1 MLASWVRPL
10 EHPPARWGHSAVV
23 YGHSM
28 LVFGGAE
35 GSELNNDV
43 VLFDLQPPAAHCKGV
58 FCSAGSEKAP
68 APRVFH
74 TAALWHSHMIVF
86 GGWSAKTKGPV
97 NDLFVWDCEKQTWS
111 GSVDTAGVP
120 PSPRMSHSAVVH
132 GDRMVVFGGHNDFD
146 RNAEVHILSIGRQPA
161 WSGPVSTQGQVP
173 RPVSNHTACL
183 HGDRMLVFGDNGETS
198 AVFSLDLAV
207 SKLIWRHVEAKGEI
221 PQPRLSHT
229 ATMVANSLVL
239 LGGER
244 LCSEPRQPPF
254 AQEHHILDLAT
265 TPATWRRLPGEGSMP
280 AARHMHTTV
289 FHGSTMCLFMFGG
302 TQTPSTIKK
311 NMTRVKS
318 LLSSKVALLRGLH
331 ILPLGF
337 LITPSHMALP
347 LDCALQS
354 TTKCMKHA
362 RTRRAWFKDR
372 IPQQFS
378 RLAAFLHQDKDDCV
392 AFIEDVVKV
401 VALLERVTQRE
412 AALLSLQARIR
423 SSGLT
428 DEDFTLQ
435 QLVKERNAA
444 RRSFLI
450 DAEELTA
457 LVEST
462 QLPAK
467 LEGMLVTHL
476 GSIHSILALW
486 DADCAEDKHIA
497 LITAKPDDEADN
509 SVDVRHSSFI
519 NAMETSELIL
529 TSFLAEEARVAEE
542 LRRHTDGVARRL
554 QNVLLRS
561 IHDFMG
567 LEDPSGDLDDVHSE
581 DSSIPDDTADTLVRV
596 VENLTAD
603 EEIWFARQPAR
614 AEPLVPQSRRV
625 MRQLLRTLQ
634 CFETVAKE
642 ALVKIE
648 LLEKGLSSVKEHGID
663 PPRLEDF
670 TGLVDEV
677 DAAQRDFCLA
687 FAELDSL
694 RKLRRRDADRIA
706 ASEKRVAEVRRTL
719 QTVQSREEV
728 ERMKLAVVLHEH
740 WPEMLLSHPD
750 LKLRDVLDRCRA
762 EEVDG
767 FLMAER
773 SLEDYDVQSINT
785 NGRHVV
791 LQAKFEDREY
801 ALKEYVIQDL
811 AVVKHEV
818 RVLAR
823 LQHPNIVPCQ
833 ALVVNEAEMKAYL
846 QLPYYSH
853 SMMEWVSSGMVADE
867 DVRNLTAQVLA
878 ALSYLHARGVLHGN
892 VRLENVLM
900 DRQSSRAMLADFD
913 ISKPPAER
921 AITVATSS
929 TTPNGSVA
937 PEVVAGGCGT
947 AAADMWAF
955 GYLLVIAQLRG
966 RRPEHAIP
974 QDLSAVMRSQA
985 FATQLVD
992 VLDNLFMED
1001 PARRLTADA
1010 AMLYRWFAAAGLVS
1024 EKERLR
1030 RAVADVQRD
1039 RDLLRRGAIQLQV
1052 ERQAYREQHG
1062 QLLERVEALTGRSK
1076 DLVASRAGHINTAQR
1091 LIFDLNTDSLNADLR
1106 ALAEQ
1111 WLHLGDSS
1119 DRLERLSREFAGH
1132 QREVQRK
1139 EQTILREKPAQT
1151 VGTPRTPRTAAEET
1165 PHQLTCRLF
1174 GLPPIYWTASGMRNL
1189 NPLVDVTQTWLQP
1202 MQDLVT
1208 STESVVKNARG
1219 RQYRRHLVLQS
1230 VHHVENAALWDAY
1243 CAARDV
1249 IRVRVA
1255 QAVQSGHHNL
1265 LMALT
1270 TGRPWMQ
1277 DLQLDSTINEKLLFC
1292 CAPAQMLDRARL
1304 GFGSEE
1310 RVKSPG
1316 NFGYGIYFSSS
1327 ASKAEA
1333 AKQSEVDAKGDEDE
1347 AYLVLARVCLGCPLT
1362 ATEAC
1367 KDTRQPPCLYRC
1379 HETTACA
1386 HPCFDSIVSDPTYT
1400 VYSGDLCYPEFILRY
1415 KVVSQEEI
1423 WSIEAAEEEKGVQQ
1437 LRSTALKFTPED
1449 NPPRPSELLFRQV
1462 SPGSYR
1468 QASPIHDALANASF
1482 LNSVA
1487 PYPTANAP
1495 EALTDRKPSLLEKL
1509 GPTSFKL
1516 GKGFGLLAPSKSP
1529 AAAAPSPPATAP
1541 PAPPQPQPSPPLPP
1555 QSPPLPLRTEA
1566 GPQREE
1572 PSLTQLARDKSWP
1585 YDGPTAARTEGPPSE
1600 LSRAIHRRMG
1610 GDPGWQVESSPPAS
1624 LGVPIAQLVTNRKP
1638 GRFLYDTPEGETP
1651 LHSREV
1657 DDPLSSP
1664 RQSSSSEEQSLYN
1677 L

>member
-1 MLASWVRPL
+1 
-10 EHPPARWGHSAVV
+10 
-23 YGHSM
+23 
-28 LVFGGAE
+28 
-35 GSELNNDV
+35 
-43 VLFDLQPPAAHCKGV
+43 
-58 FCSAGSEKAP
+58 
-68 APRVFH
+68 
-74 TAALWHSHMIVF
+74 
-86 GGWSAKTKGPV
+86 
-97 NDLFVWDCEKQTWS
+97 
-111 GSVDTAGVP
+111 
-120 PSPRMSHSAVVH
+120 MSHSAVVH
-132 GDRMVVFGGHNDFD
+132 GDRMVIFGGHNDSD

-161 WSGPVSTQGQVP
+161 WSGPISTQGQVP

-183 HGDRMLVFGDNGETS
+183 HGDKMLVFGDNGETS
-198 AVFSLDLAV
+198 AIFSLDLAV

-229 ATMVANSLVL
+229 ATMVANNMVV

-244 LCSEPRQPPF
+244 PCTDPRQPPF
-254 AQEHHILDLAT
+254 AQEHHILDLST
-265 TPATWRRLPGEGSMP
+265 TPATWKRLPGEGSMP
-280 AARHMHTTV
+280 AARHLHTTV
-289 FHGSTMCLFMFGG
+289 FHGPTMCLFMFGG
-302 TQTPSTIKK
+302 TQTPSTVKK

-318 LLSSKVALLRGLH
+318 LLSSKVVLLRGLH

-347 LDCALQS
+347 VDCALQS
-354 TTKCMKHA
+354 SIKCMKHV
-362 RTRRAWFKDR
+362 RSRRGWFKDR
-372 IPQQFS
+372 IPQQFV
-378 RLAAFLHQDKDDCV
+378 RLAAFLQQDKDDCV
-392 AFIEDVVKV
+392 TFIQDIVKV
-401 VALLERVTQRE
+401 VSLLERVTQRE
-412 AALLSLQARIR
+412 AVMLNLQMQIR
-423 SSGLT
+423 SSGLA
-428 DEDFTLQ
+428 DEALQ
-435 QLVKERNAA
+435 ELVEERNAA
-444 RRSFLI
+444 RRRFLV

-457 LVEST
+457 LVEAT
-462 QLPAK
+462 GLPTK

-476 GSIHSILALW
+476 GNVHNVLALW
-486 DADCAEDKHIA
+486 DADCAEDKHASLIA
-497 LITAKPDDEADN
+497 SKPEDEGDA

-519 NAMETSELIL
+519 NAIETAELIL
-529 TSFLAEEARVAEE
+529 NSFLAEEARVADE

-561 IHDFMG
+561 IHSFMG
-567 LEDPSGDLDDVHSE
+567 LEDSAGDLDDVHSD
-581 DSSIPDDTADTLVRV
+581 DSSIPDETADTLVRV

-634 CFETVAKE
+634 CFETIAKE
-642 ALVKIE
+642 ALIKIE
-648 LLEKGLSSVKEHGID
+648 LLEKGLASVKEFGSA
-663 PPRLEDF
+663 PPQLEDF

-677 DAAQRDFCLA
+677 DAAQREFCLA

-706 ASEKRVAEVRRTL
+706 ASEKKVAEVRRTL
-719 QTVQSREEV
+719 QTVQAREEV
-728 ERMKLAVVLHEH
+728 ERMKLAVTLHEH

-750 LKLRDVLDRCRA
+750 LKLREVLDRCRA

-767 FLMAER
+767 FLMSER

-791 LQAKFEDREY
+791 LQARFEDKEY

-811 AVVKHEV
+811 AIVKQEV

-823 LQHPNIVPCQ
+823 LRHPSIVPCQ
-833 ALVVNEAEMKAYL
+833 ALMVNETEMKAYL
-846 QLPYYSH
+846 QLPFYSH

-867 DVRNLTAQVLA
+867 DIRNLTAQVLS
-878 ALSYLHARGVLHGN
+878 ALSFIHARGVLHGN

-900 DRQSSRAMLADFD
+900 DRQSSKAMLADFD
-913 ISKPPAER
+913 ISKTPSER
-921 AITVATSS
+921 AITVAASS

-937 PEVVAGGCGT
+937 PEVLAGGCGT

-966 RRPEHAIP
+966 RRPENAIP
-974 QDLSAVMRSQA
+974 QELSTVMRSQT

-1010 AMLYRWFAAAGLVS
+1010 ALLYRWFAVTGLVS

-1076 DLVASRAGHINTAQR
+1076 NLVASRSAHINTAQR
-1091 LIFDLNTDSLNADLR
+1091 LIFDLNNDNLNVDLR
-1106 ALAEQ
+1106 LLAEQ
-1111 WLHLGDSS
+1111 WLQLGDAS
-1119 DRLERLSREFAGH
+1119 DRLERLSREFSGH
-1132 QREVQRK
+1132 QREVLRK
-1139 EQTILREKPAQT
+1139 EQTILKEKPNA
-1151 VGTPRTPRTAAEET
+1151 PCSPSEDT

-1174 GLPPIYWTASGMRNL
+1174 GLPPIYWIASGMRNM
-1189 NPLVDVTQTWLQP
+1189 NPLVDVTQPWLQA

-1208 STESVVKNARG
+1208 STETTVKNARG
-1219 RQYRRHLVLQS
+1219 RQYRRHLVLQQ
-1230 VHHVENAALWDAY
+1230 VHHVESAPLWEAY

-1255 QAVQSGHHNL
+1255 QAVQSGHHTL

-1304 GFGSEE
+1304 GFGSDE

-1316 NFGYGIYFSSS
+1316 SFGYGIYFSSS

-1333 AKQSEVDAKGDEDE
+1333 AKNEADRKDSDDE
-1347 AYLVLARVCLGCPLT
+1347 AFLVLARVCLGCPLT
-1362 ATEAC
+1362 SAEIS

-1386 HPCFDSIVSDPTYT
+1386 HPFFDSVVSDPTYA

-1415 KVVSQEEI
+1415 KVVSQEEV
-1423 WSIEAAEEEKGVQQ
+1423 WSMEAAEEEKGIQQ
-1437 LRSTALKFTPED
+1437 LKSTALKFTPMPED
-1449 NPPRPSELLFRQV
+1449 SPPKSSELLFRQV
-1462 SPGSYR
+1462 SPGSSYR
-1468 QASPIHDALANASF
+1468 QSSPLQSAMANASF
-1482 LNSVA
+1482 LSSVA
-1487 PYPTANAP
+1487 PRSAAAQ

-1516 GKGFGLLAPSKSP
+1516 GKGFGLLAPAKP
-1529 AAAAPSPPATAP
+1529 GTAAAL
-1541 PAPPQPQPSPPLPP
+1541 QPSPS
-1555 QSPPLPLRTEA
+1555 QRAEASP
-1566 GPQREE
+1566 GREE
-1572 PSLTQLARDKSWP
+1572 LPRDKGWP
-1585 YDGPTAARTEGPPSE
+1585 YDGPSVTSTEGPPSE

-1610 GDPGWQVESSPPAS
+1610 GDPGWHMDPSPPTS
-1624 LGVPIAQLVTNRKP
+1624 LGVPIAQLVTNRKTGP
-1638 GRFLYDTPEGETP
+1638 LLLDGAEGDA
-1651 LHSREV
+1651 LGAREV